1 MSHDHHHH
9 FAASDRRRLTAVLGL
24 TLVVLVVEAVGGLL
38 TGSLALVADAGHMLT
53 DAAGLGLALFAMKM
67 AQRPPTPERTYGYHR
82 AEILAAL
89 LNAMVL
95 VAVSAGI
102 LVEAWDRFRDP
113 LPVAS
118 GPMLVIAV
126 VGLLANLVG
135 VALLHRGAGRSLNL
149 KGAYFEVLSDL
160 MASAGVIAAA
170 GVISLTGWI
179 WLDPAISVGIS
190 LFILPR
196 TWYLVREA
204 LGILLEG
211 TPDHI
216 DLAEVEE
223 ALVAVPG
230 VSRVH
235 DLHVWTLTS
244 HRHVLT
250 AHAVLDPGSSDTE
263 ALTAIH
269 ALADERFG
277 IDHVTVQIER
287 AACPAGSA
295 CAALAD
301 SIRQASPTHS

>member
-1 MSHDHHHH
+1 MNHSHHDHH
-9 FAASDRRRLTAVLGL
+9 ASSDRGRLTIVLGL
-24 TLVVLVVEAVGGLL
+24 TSVVLVVEAIGGFL

-53 DAAGLGLALFAMKM
+53 DVAGLGLALFAMKL
-67 AQRPPTPERTYGYHR
+67 AERPPTPERTYGYHR

-102 LVEAWDRFRDP
+102 LVEAWERFRHP
-113 LPVAS
+113 TQVRTGL
-118 GPMLVIAV
+118 MLLIAV

-135 VALLHRGAGRSLNL
+135 VALLRRGAGRSLNL

-160 MASAGVIAAA
+160 LASVGVIAAA
-170 GVISLTGWI
+170 AAIRLTSWAWI
-179 WLDPAISVGIS
+179 DPAVSVGIG

-196 TWYLVREA
+196 TWHLVREA

-216 DLAEVEE
+216 DLGDVED
-223 ALVAVPG
+223 ALLGVPG
-230 VSRVH
+230 VSKIH

-250 AHAVLDPGSSDTE
+250 AHAVIDAGSSDTD
-263 ALTAIH
+263 ALAVIH

-295 CAALAD
+295 CAALGSATGHRL
-301 SIRQASPTHS
+301 SR